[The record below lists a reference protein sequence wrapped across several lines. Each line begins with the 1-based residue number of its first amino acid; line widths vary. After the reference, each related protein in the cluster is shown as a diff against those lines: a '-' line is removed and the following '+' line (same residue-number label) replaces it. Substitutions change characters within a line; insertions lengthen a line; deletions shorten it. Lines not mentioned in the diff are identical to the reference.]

1 VPGSCKNT
9 FSFIGVFLTYTK
21 AKEQWLKL
29 PPLLLPR
36 SIERVMGNRRKN
48 V

>member
-1 VPGSCKNT
+1 VPRSCKKT
-9 FSFIGVFLTYTK
+9 FSFIRVFLTYTK
-21 AKEQWLKL
+21 AKEQWRKL

-36 SIERVMGNRRKN
+36 AIRRAAGKRRKD